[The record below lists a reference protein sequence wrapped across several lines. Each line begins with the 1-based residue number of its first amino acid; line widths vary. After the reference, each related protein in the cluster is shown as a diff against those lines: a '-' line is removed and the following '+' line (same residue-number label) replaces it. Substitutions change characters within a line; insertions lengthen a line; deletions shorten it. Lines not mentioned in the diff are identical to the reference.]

1 MKVIV
6 VGGGIT
12 GVSVAEWLRRDEH
25 DVTIVD
31 RVHPGDVAQ
40 ASYGNCGIIGRSSVV
55 PVSTPGLIWQAPG
68 MLLDPDTM
76 LFLKWRY
83 LPQLIPWLARFLL
96 NGRRGKVHQI
106 AKDLASLVQD
116 SDEQHFAL
124 AAGTAAERFLQRG
137 TYVTL
142 FRSQKEFAKNTFANE
157 MRKKHG
163 AVWDDWDR
171 AAIAAYDPEISE
183 AYAFATAMPDYVFV
197 SSPSKYVT
205 ALADH
210 FRQSGGNI
218 LCNEVVDIK
227 RLQQGNAV
235 VELTDGQRLEA
246 DRVVLAA
253 GVWSGRLAA
262 RLGHKTALES
272 ERGYHLMLN
281 GASHKPPAVLNI
293 PDTGLGICPME
304 EGLCF
309 GGAVDFSGIDGAP
322 NERVFDAI
330 RRQIRRVYPEL
341 TWDGET
347 KWTGQRPC
355 TTDSLPLIGPSPK
368 APSIYFAFGSQ
379 HIGLTMGP
387 RIGRTVADLISG
399 KQTDIDVSPYKVDR
413 FD

>member
-1 MKVIV
+1 MKVVV

-31 RVHPGDVAQ
+31 RVHPGNVEQ
-40 ASYGNCGIIGRSSVV
+40 ASYGNCGIVGRSSVV
-55 PVSTPGLIWQAPG
+55 PVSTPGLVWKAPG
-68 MLLDPDTM
+68 MLFDPDTM

-83 LPQLIPWLARFLL
+83 LPRLLPWLIRFLW
-96 NGRRGKVHQI
+96 NGRREKVNQI
-106 AKDLASLVQD
+106 AKDLASLVYD

-124 AAGTAAERFLQRG
+124 ATGTPAERFLRRG
-137 TYVTL
+137 HYVTL
-142 FRSQKEFAKNTFANE
+142 FRSREEFTGSTFANDL
-157 MRKKHG
+157 RKKHG

-171 AAIAAYDPEISE
+171 DAIAEYDPALSD
-183 AYAFATAMPDYVFV
+183 AYSYATAMPDYVFV
-197 SSPSKYVT
+197 TSPSKYVT

-210 FRQSGGNI
+210 FTQSGGAF
-218 LCNEVVDIK
+218 LRDEVVDIK
-227 RLQQGNAV
+227 QLQDGKAV
-235 VELTDGQRLEA
+235 VELADGQQIEA

-262 RLGHKTALES
+262 RLGHKTTLES
-272 ERGYHLMLN
+272 ERGYHLMLS
-281 GASHKPPAVLNI
+281 GANHKPPAVLNI

-304 EGLCF
+304 EGVCF
-309 GGAVDFSGIDGAP
+309 GGAVDFGGIDGAP
-322 NERVFDAI
+322 NEHVFDAI
-330 RRQIRRVYPEL
+330 RRQIRRVYPDL
-341 TWDGET
+341 TWNGET

-355 TTDSLPLIGPSPK
+355 TIDSLPLIGPSPK

-387 RIGRTVADLISG
+387 RIGRTIANLISG
-399 KQTDIDVSPYKVDR
+399 KQTNFDVSPYKVDR